1 MPIVSIPPLSE
12 EEIYP
17 KEKTLIDLVKEEKA
31 AGRRVLV
38 YVTHTDTRDITPRIE
53 GFLNK
58 EGVKTAVLKSN
69 SVKSEKRE
77 EWVNQRVKEKVDVL
91 ICNPR
96 LVQTGLDLVDFPTL
110 VWYETDYSVYTMRQA
125 SRRSWRIG
133 QDQPVKVVF
142 MVYEGTIQTDALKLV
157 AKKMQSSLAVEG
169 ELPEEGLTTFG
180 DDGQDL
186 IMTLAKQI
194 VNEDGFQAGGSL
206 ENIFTKAREAEQES
220 ERYLVDDSWDIPAPP
235 PDEPEP
241 ELEPELEPEPEQVD
255 LEPELAK
262 PSSFSWTEFMAKPV
276 EKTKRRRK
284 KAPEPPSLFQW
295 AVEQETTEQID
306 E

>member
-1 MPIVSIPPLSE
+1 M
-12 EEIYP
+12 
-17 KEKTLIDLVKEEKA
+17 
-31 AGRRVLV
+31 
-38 YVTHTDTRDITPRIE
+38 
-53 GFLNK
+53 
-58 EGVKTAVLKSN
+58 
-69 SVKSEKRE
+69 
-77 EWVNQRVKEKVDVL
+77 
-91 ICNPR
+91 
-96 LVQTGLDLVDFPTL
+96 QTGLDLVDFPTL

-206 ENIFTKAREAEQES
+206 ENIFTKAREAEQEA
-220 ERYLVDDSWDIPAPP
+220 ERYLVDDSWDIPAPDP
-235 PDEPEP
+235 EPEP
-241 ELEPELEPEPEQVD
+241 ELEPAPEQMDLELEPAQ
-255 LEPELAK
+255 

-284 KAPEPPSLFQW
+284 KGPEAPSLFQW
-295 AVEQETTEQID
+295 AVEQETTEQR
-306 E
+306 EE

>member
-1 MPIVSIPPLSE
+1 M
-12 EEIYP
+12 
-17 KEKTLIDLVKEEKA
+17 
-31 AGRRVLV
+31 
-38 YVTHTDTRDITPRIE
+38 
-53 GFLNK
+53 
-58 EGVKTAVLKSN
+58 
-69 SVKSEKRE
+69 
-77 EWVNQRVKEKVDVL
+77 
-91 ICNPR
+91 
-96 LVQTGLDLVDFPTL
+96 DFPTL

-133 QDQPVKVVF
+133 QDKPVKVVF

-194 VNEDGFQAGGSL
+194 VNDDGFQAGGSL

-220 ERYLVDDSWDIPAPP
+220 EQYLVDDSWDIPAPAP
-235 PDEPEP
+235 EPEP
-241 ELEPELEPEPEQVD
+241 EPEPEPKQVDLDLEPEP
-255 LEPELAK
+255 AK
-262 PSSFSWTEFMAKPV
+262 PSIFSWTEFMTKPV

-284 KAPEPPSLFQW
+284 KGPEPPSLFQW
-295 AVEQETTEQID
+295 AAEQETTLQRE